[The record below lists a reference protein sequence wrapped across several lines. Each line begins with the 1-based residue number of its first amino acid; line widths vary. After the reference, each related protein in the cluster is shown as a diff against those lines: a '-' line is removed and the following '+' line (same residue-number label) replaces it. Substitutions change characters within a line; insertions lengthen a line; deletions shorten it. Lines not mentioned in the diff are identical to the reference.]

1 MATYVL
7 VEGRKWAIEIS
18 KKGLGLPPMWS
29 LVHMRACLV
38 IAARRHAGTRNV
50 SQLGQG
56 VGAAAGWS
64 VAGGDVCVC
73 GVCAVK
79 MKV

>member
-7 VEGRKWAIEIS
+7 VEGRKRAIEIS
-18 KKGLGLPPMWS
+18 KNGLGLPPMWS

-38 IAARRHAGTRNV
+38 IAARRHEEHVSAG
-50 SQLGQG
+50 
-56 VGAAAGWS
+56 AGRWS
-64 VAGGDVCVC
+64 SSGLRVWQAVTCVIGGC
-73 GVCAVK
+73 GCAVK